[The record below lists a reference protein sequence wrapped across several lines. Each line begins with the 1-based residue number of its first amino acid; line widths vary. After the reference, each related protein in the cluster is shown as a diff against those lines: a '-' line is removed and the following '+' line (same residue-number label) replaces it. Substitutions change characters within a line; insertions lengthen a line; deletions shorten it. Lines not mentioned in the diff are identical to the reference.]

1 MIWSTTRQENW
12 CHILMVFTKESVQIL
27 KIMTLN
33 IIFEEIS
40 ESYIC
45 TFYGKVICRKLAKW
59 FYENDFRE
67 AGF

>member
-1 MIWSTTRQENW
+1 
-12 CHILMVFTKESVQIL
+12 MVFTKKSVQIL

-67 AGF
+67 AES